1 MKDIRRLLTY
11 IKPYSH
17 LVYSS
22 IVCHILMALFT
33 VISIPLIIPFFQVL
47 FSRTPV
53 NVTVPN
59 SKWDLIGWLEYYFVG
74 ILEDYGTDKAIVF
87 VCVAIVI
94 TFLLKNIFRYLAMYF
109 MVPVRSSV
117 VRDLRSQL
125 YNQYI
130 NYNYIQNQEHNK
142 GDLITRITNDVQEV
156 EWSILRFI
164 EILFKSPIVII
175 GSIIMML
182 TINAKLTLFVFVL
195 MLFTAI
201 VIGTLSKTLKKQSTA
216 LQGRMS
222 EITSA
227 VDEGINGSMMIN
239 VYQTDSFWKEKFSV
253 INNAYRELLNKV
265 SWRQDMSSPLSEFMG
280 VSVVVVL
287 LWYGSHLVLNNE
299 LMPETFFAFIFAFY
313 NVIEPSKSFS
323 SAYYN
328 VRKGAA
334 ALERIDSVLVT
345 DVVTT
350 ERNSGHSHIDFNS
363 EIEFKKVSFSYGDT
377 QILDKLSFKI
387 KTGEKIALVGPS
399 GAGKSTITKLLL
411 GYLKPDQGEILVDGV
426 SINDIAL
433 SHWYK
438 LIGIVSQKAFLYNDT
453 IRNNITLG
461 RSGIEDTAIWNALKE
476 SHASAF
482 VSTLRDQLDS
492 VVGDSGELISGGEQQ
507 RLTIAR
513 ALVQNPKILIFDEP
527 TSSLDAESEK
537 KVSDAINNA
546 LRERTAIVIAHRIST
561 IRMMDRILVLDNGRI
576 IESGDHDKL
585 VAENGVYAEYVT
597 LQSIS

>member
-1 MKDIRRLLTY
+1 
-11 IKPYSH
+11 
-17 LVYSS
+17 
-22 IVCHILMALFT
+22 MALFT
-33 VISIPLIIPFFQVL
+33 VISIPLIIPFFQVM

-53 NVTVPN
+53 NVSIPA

-74 ILEDYGTDKAIVF
+74 ILDTYGTDKAIII
-87 VCVAIVI
+87 VCIAIVI
-94 TFLLKNIFRYLAMYF
+94 TFLLKNVFRYLAMYF

-117 VRDLRSQL
+117 VRDLRSRL
-125 YNQYI
+125 YKQYI

-142 GDLITRITNDVQEV
+142 GDLITRITTDVQEV

-164 EILFKSPIVII
+164 EVLFKSPIVII
-175 GSIIMML
+175 GSIILML

-195 MLFTAI
+195 MLFTAV
-201 VIGTLSKTLKKQSTA
+201 VIGTLSRTLKKQSTA
-216 LQGRMS
+216 LQSRMS
-222 EITSA
+222 QITSA
-227 VDEGINGSMMIN
+227 VDEGIDGSMMIN
-239 VYQTDSFWKEKFSV
+239 VYQTNSFWKDKFSV

-265 SWRQDMSSPLSEFMG
+265 SWRQDLSSPLSEFMG

-334 ALERIDSVLVT
+334 ALERIDNVLAS
-345 DVVTT
+345 DIATT
-350 ERNSGHSHIDFNS
+350 ESHNGLSITEFDS
-363 EIEFKKVSFSYGDT
+363 EIEFREVSFSYGDA
-377 QILDKLSFKI
+377 QILDRLSFTI
-387 KTGEKIALVGPS
+387 RAGEKIALVGPS

-411 GYLKPDQGEILVDGV
+411 GYLKPSQGDILIDGISISDV
-426 SINDIAL
+426 SL

-438 LIGIVSQKAFLYNDT
+438 LIGIVSQKAFLYNDS

-461 RSGIEDTAIWNALKE
+461 RTGIEDMAIWSALKS
-476 SHASAF
+476 SHAYNFVNGLNGKLDAF
-482 VSTLRDQLDS
+482 
-492 VVGDSGELISGGEQQ
+492 VGDSGEFISGGEQQ

-513 ALVQNPKILIFDEP
+513 ALVQNPQVLIFDEP

-546 LRERTAIVIAHRIST
+546 LQKRTAIVIAHRIST
-561 IRMMDRILVLDNGRI
+561 VKMMDRILVLDKGKI
-576 IESGDHDKL
+576 IESGNHENL
-585 VAENGVYAEYVT
+585 VTKKGVYAEYVT